1 MKSLLLL
8 INKWLNCK
16 KYLLFIPLTLS
27 LTGCG
32 TSLMGLIVPG
42 TVTQAQ
48 VEEAAVYN
56 YSVVLSQSQVVPA
69 NNRQARRIQDI
80 AKRLIA
86 LAPEYNPRS
95 ADWQWEVNLLRS
107 EELNAW
113 CMAGGKI
120 AFYTAIIE
128 ELQLTDDEIAMVMG
142 HEIVH
147 ALEDHIYYQ
156 INKEAFISSGISY
169 GLQTI
174 NGIPFSGQIAGLGA
188 TMLNLSFSRSDEKS
202 ADLVGQE
209 LAARAGYNPQAAVT
223 LWEKFQ
229 IYTGSGD
236 SKIAFLST
244 HPANASRIDYLRD
257 NLPNVMPL
265 YEEAIRNQNNAR
277 SNTRNNRSG
286 DNTRNNTR
294 RHNNSRP
301 RR

>member
-1 MKSLLLL
+1 MMSPLPL
-8 INKWLNCK
+8 INQWLACK
-16 KYLLFIPLTLS
+16 KYLLLIPLTLS
-27 LTGCG
+27 LTACG
-32 TSLMGLIVPG
+32 TSLMEYIVPG

-48 VEEAAVYN
+48 VEEAAAYN

-86 LAPEYNPRS
+86 LAPEYNSRS

-156 INKEAFISSGISY
+156 INKEAFINTGVSY
-169 GLQTI
+169 GLQTV

-188 TMLNLSFSRSDEKS
+188 SMLNLSFSRSDEKS

-209 LAARAGYNPQAAVT
+209 LAARAGYNPQAAVS

-229 IYTGSGD
+229 TYTDSGD
-236 SKIAFLST
+236 SKVAFLST
-244 HPANASRIDYLRD
+244 HPANAARIEYLRE

-265 YEEAIRNQNNAR
+265 YEEAIRNQ
-277 SNTRNNRSG
+277 SNTRNN
-286 DNTRNNTR
+286 NTRNNTR
-294 RHNNSRP
+294 NNNSTRQ
-301 RR
+301 R